1 MLKRIGATVA
11 ATAMASVVLFVLLG
25 ALGRDMTPQWRVEP
39 FTDHIAV
46 ESADT
51 AIRATDLQ
59 TPQEGTYQTKE
70 THITVPLAANV
81 TVNAIVREP
90 IGAPDGHPACLLMH
104 GSGTGKSAEAYGD
117 IANAMASAG
126 ITTLV
131 PDKRL
136 DNYSALHRDY
146 VSSAHDYARSLE
158 TLRQWP
164 GVDPAKT
171 GLYAESEGTWIAT
184 VLTQEHQDIAFAILT
199 SSPVVSGRQQMTL
212 AATSYLTTVGAPDAV
227 KGIIPRLTSLS
238 LKSIGLEY
246 ADFDAAQYRTSLTM
260 PLLINYGVR
269 DSAMPIEQ
277 GARLLIQAANEAGN
291 DNVTLRYFDANHQ
304 MRTGSNATVPGL
316 PLEEHY
322 THDLEDW
329 INAVAA
335 GTTADGWATPMI
347 AGAQPNQRIAAPLST
362 KPTLIKTLDVL
373 VGGIASCL
381 LLALAAIVGALILLI
396 VGMSRSPQDSRRF
409 AGPLRMALAVNTILA
424 AGMTGIFLA
433 YLFAVV
439 RDAITLTNDSTLLAR
454 YWQYIVIGAIVSLIA
469 FAWLLVECVFAVRAR
484 RRQESAWPLHAH
496 LADTH
501 EDTHDGHRNMA
512 GIRNDHGKASVG
524 FGHVAVATCV
534 MLSAALSLALL
545 AFWGLFG

>member
-1 MLKRIGATVA
+1 
-11 ATAMASVVLFVLLG
+11 
-25 ALGRDMTPQWRVEP
+25 
-39 FTDHIAV
+39 
-46 ESADT
+46 
-51 AIRATDLQ
+51 
-59 TPQEGTYQTKE
+59 
-70 THITVPLAANV
+70 
-81 TVNAIVREP
+81 
-90 IGAPDGHPACLLMH
+90 
-104 GSGTGKSAEAYGD
+104 
-117 IANAMASAG
+117 
-126 ITTLV
+126 
-131 PDKRL
+131 
-136 DNYSALHRDY
+136 
-146 VSSAHDYARSLE
+146 
-158 TLRQWP
+158 
-164 GVDPAKT
+164 
-171 GLYAESEGTWIAT
+171 
-184 VLTQEHQDIAFAILT
+184 
-199 SSPVVSGRQQMTL
+199 MTL

-277 GARLLIQAANEAGN
+277 GARLLIQAANKAGN

-329 INAVAA
+329 INAIAA

-362 KPTLIKTLDVL
+362 KPALIKTLDVL

-512 GIRNDHGKASVG
+512 GIRNDHGKAGVG
-524 FGHVAVATCV
+524 FGHIAVATCV